1 MWYINQKNILK
12 TFGWHLT
19 VHDCSIADMFTYDI
33 MLFKTAA
40 VGTLIAL
47 KAYLA
52 GLLGQNL
59 VLSQ

>member
-1 MWYINQKNILK
+1 
-12 TFGWHLT
+12 
-19 VHDCSIADMFTYDI
+19 MFTYDI